1 MKKIRKMLDT
11 KNYHLC
17 EIYDGKNSWKL
28 FEKHDG
34 WIWDNSKP
42 IMTSENNTYEELYEF
57 VKKHR
62 VIDLDESLHKFIMIT
77 CPIMIVCTVLNLLL
91 IHNDFLLG
99 CIIGIEL
106 TCCVIS
112 LLRLIISESELKL
125 TKLRLVESM
134 KVLYDKK

>member
-57 VKKHR
+57 VKTHR
-62 VIDLDESLHKFIMIT
+62 VIDLDKTTRKIYLIMLY
-77 CPIMIVCTVLNLLL
+77 IVIILLAINIIFVHSTL
-91 IHNDFLLG
+91 ISGF
-99 CIIGIEL
+99 IIGVEVMYI
-106 TCCVIS
+106 IYS
-112 LLRLIISESELKL
+112 LIAFKVSDSELKL
-125 TKLRLVESM
+125 LKLKCKEAKDKLRNQ
-134 KVLYDKK
+134 